1 MDLNQS
7 LVMNTIQEIEKRILK
22 NKKEII
28 VFEKEIAAREGSIQT
43 LKDVLKLL
51 TKDNNNEGDAF
62 KLREGS
68 VMHKTSLLLK
78 ESGKPLHITKIMDKI
93 GTENTVKNKNSISTS
108 LANYARRGV
117 IFTKPNPN
125 TYGLI
130 EFNQAADDIDT
141 ALPENSV

>member
-1 MDLNQS
+1 
-7 LVMNTIQEIEKRILK
+7 MNTILEIEKRILK

-28 VFEKEIAAREGSIQT
+28 ACEQEIIVFEKKIAASEGSIQT

-68 VMHKTSLLLK
+68 LMHKTSLLLK
-78 ESGKPLHITKIMDKI
+78 KSGKPLHVTKIMDNI
-93 GTENTVKNKNSISTS
+93 GIENTVKNKNSISTS

-117 IFTKPNPN
+117 IFTKPHPN